1 MKTEIRYKKC
11 SDIKRVFAFLI
22 DFFLVILSSILV
34 FGVAL
39 AIYYVTPSYKENIN
53 DRKELEDNSF
63 LFIDGVELDDYYA
76 SSDLTFEE
84 QIKDYDSR
92 LYKFYNLDLYK
103 SELENFNKRKL
114 SALYNSEQLF
124 IEKDG
129 NIIFNDSNIPV
140 IAYMDFFEK
149 EYKSNTIYVF
159 RNEET
164 YKDLTFAI
172 SVTILILIII
182 SFILMSLVFYFF
194 IPLFNY
200 RYRQTLG
207 MKIFKLGIISH
218 SNYSLTNKEFC
229 FRFLFFFIVEYL
241 LGFLSFFIISLVS
254 FSFML
259 LGKKKEPFHDLLF
272 DSKMI
277 DVSTSKIYRDQF
289 ELLSEIKKQ
298 ATATN

>member
-34 FGVAL
+34 FGIAL
-39 AIYYVTPSYKENIN
+39 AIYYATPSYKESIEA
-53 DRKELEDNSF
+53 RKTLEDESA
-63 LFIDGVELDDYYA
+63 LFINGVQLNDYYS
-76 SSDLTFEE
+76 SSDLTYEE
-84 QIKDYDSR
+84 QVKDYDSR
-92 LYKFYNLDLYK
+92 LSRFYNLDLYK

-114 SALYNSEQLF
+114 SAIYNSNYLF
-124 IEKDG
+124 IEEDG
-129 NIIFNDSNIPV
+129 NIIFNTSDIP
-140 IAYMDFFEK
+140 ITAYLDFFED
-149 EYKSNTIYVF
+149 EYNNNTIYVF

-164 YKDLTFAI
+164 YKNLTFTI
-172 SVTILILIII
+172 GVTILILIII
-182 SFILMSLVFYFF
+182 SFNFMSLVFYFF

-259 LGKKKEPFHDLLF
+259 LGKKKEPFHDLLL